1 MSSNWRVQLTDGGEG
16 IVLSVDAHAFIK
28 SFKNIP
34 SISLDYSPKYTN
46 SILVVGFSLDFQYND
61 PALMPEICD
70 MLADV
75 NFINLYDDP
84 KDTQSDRTE
93 LYEKAAIIRVR
104 GCWWVD
110 NYAGKGVPRKTTTW
124 RGEYNNHAMY
134 VYVPGLDLSRVKNI
148 SFHKDQGAIPNNIG
162 DYHFHYVGILDI
174 TDVDIMSKINT
185 NVLDINI
192 ETDNLPENW
201 YRLLENVKYFI
212 LRVGG
217 TISDVPMTFTCDKLL
232 AYEVSDRNSEHVVWD
247 NLDEVCEANRP
258 KPFAT
263 KSARS

>member
-124 RGEYNNHAMY
+124 SGEYNNHAMY

-148 SFHKDQGAIPNNIG
+148 SFHKGAIPDNIG

-232 AYEVSDRNSEHVVWD
+232 AYEVSDCNSEHVVWD